1 MFLKNVA
8 LLAAILTFTFVLP
21 LSAQNALPPSQTVL
35 DLSALDKTVDPCVD
49 FYTYSCGG
57 WMKNNP
63 VPPDQSNWG
72 TYGKLQDE
80 NLAQLRTILEEA
92 AKSNSGKGTVTQKIG
107 DYYASCMDEAT
118 IDKLGA
124 SPLSPELKR
133 IADLPSKNAIAEYLA
148 TSQYPTAIFGGG
160 SLFTFRSTQDF
171 KDSTQEI
178 AETDQ
183 GGLGLPDR
191 DYYTKDDAKSEE
203 LRKAYVAHVQKI
215 FELLGDNPEQASAEA
230 ATVLRIETELAKGQM
245 TRVDRRDPKKL
256 YHKMTVAELNKLSP
270 LFSWKVYLDKSG
282 LA

>member
-1 MFLKNVA
+1 M
-8 LLAAILTFTFVLP
+8 
-21 LSAQNALPPSQTVL
+21 
-35 DLSALDKTVDPCVD
+35 
-49 FYTYSCGG
+49 
-57 WMKNNP
+57 
-63 VPPDQSNWG
+63 
-72 TYGKLQDE
+72 
-80 NLAQLRTILEEA
+80 
-92 AKSNSGKGTVTQKIG
+92 
-107 DYYASCMDEAT
+107 
-118 IDKLGA
+118 
-124 SPLSPELKR
+124 
-133 IADLPSKNAIAEYLA
+133 PSKSAIAEYLA

-215 FELLGDNPEQASAEA
+215 FELLGDKPEQASAEA

-282 LA
+282 LASVSSLNVVTPDYVRVMNATLDKESLPDWKTYLRWHAAHSAATNLSSAFVEEDLQLLRQDPSRPGAAAASLETLLQRCGPRSRRSAGTSFVARYFSPEAKQAL

>member
-1 MFLKNVA
+1 MFLKSVA
-8 LLAAILTFTFVLP
+8 LLTALLTLSFLLP
-21 LSAQNALPPSQTVL
+21 LSAQNVPPPNQAVL
-35 DLSALDKTVDPCVD
+35 DLSAMDKTVDPCVD
-49 FYTYSCGG
+49 FYTYACGG

-124 SPLSPELKR
+124 TPLTPELKR
-133 IADLPSKNAIAEYLA
+133 IADLPSKNAIAKYLA
-148 TSQYPTAIFGGG
+148 TSQYPTPIYGGG
-160 SLFTFRSTQDF
+160 SLFSFRSTQDF

-215 FELLGDNPEQASAEA
+215 FELLGDKPEQASA
-230 ATVLRIETELAKGQM
+230 
-245 TRVDRRDPKKL
+245 
-256 YHKMTVAELNKLSP
+256 
-270 LFSWKVYLDKSG
+270 
-282 LA
+282 